1 MTSKFLVI
9 LAENKRL
16 SWIDDIADR
25 FQKLYKE
32 LNREEKI
39 TIISAE
45 PLNSNDQAEV
55 LAALQANP
63 ENQGKQF

>member
-1 MTSKFLVI
+1 MCPLHPVTTKFLVI

-16 SWIDDIADR
+16 SWIDDVADR

-39 TIISAE
+39 TIISSE
-45 PLNSNDQAEV
+45 PLSSSD
-55 LAALQANP
+55 
-63 ENQGKQF
+63 